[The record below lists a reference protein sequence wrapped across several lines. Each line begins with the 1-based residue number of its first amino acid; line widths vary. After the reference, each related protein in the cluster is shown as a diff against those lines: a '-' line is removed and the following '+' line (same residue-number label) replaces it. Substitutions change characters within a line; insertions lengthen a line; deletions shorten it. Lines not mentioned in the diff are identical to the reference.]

1 MDHDGS
7 SPTDDFGS
15 NAWLVEDMRERYIDD
30 PDSVSDQWRRYFENE
45 NASPAVEAVT
55 VTEAPPDEAAP
66 SPAPTGNGP
75 APGGRA
81 PTPQAEPAAE
91 PQAELAAE
99 PQAEL
104 AAEPQPARTVD
115 PNEDEQV
122 LRGAAAVIVE
132 RMEASKDL
140 PTATSVRTFPA
151 KLLEVNRKILNNQ
164 LVRRAEGGK
173 VSFTHLIG
181 WAVVRALL
189 DYPAMSAAYR
199 EIDGKPHRVAF
210 EHINLGLAMDMPK
223 KGGGRTL
230 LVPNVKAVDQM
241 SFREY
246 WDAYEEVV
254 QRVRSGSMT
263 PDDFA
268 GTTATL
274 TNPGTVG
281 TVQSVPRLM
290 PGQGVIVGVGRIG
303 FPPEYEGADPETIAM
318 AGIGR
323 TLTMTSTYDHR
334 VIQGAES
341 GMFLARIH
349 ALLLGAD
356 DFYDDIFTS
365 MEVPYVPARWAVD
378 TNPPPGSQS
387 WAEKQA
393 QILQLINMYR
403 VRGHLI
409 ADLDPLRQDPPVIHP
424 ELDPLTYG
432 LSMWDL
438 EREFATGGFAGR
450 PRMTLGEILGMLRDA
465 YCRTSGIE
473 YMHIQEPDQ
482 KLWIQQHAETTQAEL
497 SKGERF
503 RILDKLNEAEA
514 FERFL
519 HTKFLGAKRFSL
531 EGSESLIPLLDG
543 LLNAAADFGV
553 EEVALGMAHRGRLNV
568 LANVVQKP
576 LATIFREFVGDDE
589 PQADASFSG
598 DVKYHLGARGLHTT
612 PSGREIAVEVAAN
625 PSHLEAIDPVLEG
638 IARAKQDARGE
649 GADDIVLPVLI
660 HGDAAFSGQGVV
672 AETLNLSQLDGYY
685 TGGTVHVVVNNQVG
699 FTTSARDAR
708 SSFYA
713 TDVAK
718 AVQAPIF
725 HVNADD
731 PEAVLRVARMAFG
744 FRTTFR
750 KDVVIDLVC
759 YRRLGHNEGDEP
771 SYTQPRMYRLI
782 DERPSTR
789 ELYAGR
795 LVQSGQCEQA
805 EIEEM
810 RVAYKAKLD
819 AAFAESGERSAQVH
833 EPHGPSDSPIVTR
846 VAHDRLTAI
855 EERLDA
861 LPDGFETHPKM
872 AKLLEERR
880 RLFADGQVDWAMA
893 EALAFGTLAMEGV
906 PVRLAGEDSQRG
918 TFSHR
923 HAVLVDY
930 TTEEEYTPLANVHV
944 NQAPIRI
951 YDSLLSEFA
960 AMGFEYGYSV
970 AAPETLVLWEAQFGD
985 FVNGAQVV
993 IDQFLSSGMDKWDQ
1007 TSGLV
1012 LLLPHGFEG
1021 QGPEHS
1027 SARMERFLQNAAEDN
1042 MRIAVPSTPGQYFHM
1057 LRLQAHHQEKRPLV
1071 VMSPK
1076 SLLRSRRSF
1085 SRLDDLSETDFRAV
1099 LGDSEATENARRVLL
1114 CSGKIYYDLAAYR
1127 AKNEITDV
1135 AIVRVELLYPFPVD
1149 DIRQAL
1155 EPYGDTD
1162 VVWVQEEPA
1171 NMGAWR
1177 FMSRYLFVEAGIS
1190 SHGIYRKESASP
1202 ATGNHKAHVRQQQQL
1217 VAEAFQ

>member
-1 MDHDGS
+1 MQHDAS
-7 SPTDDFGS
+7 SAPTDDFGS
-15 NAWLVEDMRERYIDD
+15 NTWLVEDMRERYERD
-30 PDSVSDQWRRYFENE
+30 PQSVSEHWRDYFARETHRPD
-45 NASPAVEAVT
+45 APVAAAKVPA
-55 VTEAPPDEAAP
+55 EAAQEARP
-66 SPAPTGNGP
+66 
-75 APGGRA
+75 
-81 PTPQAEPAAE
+81 AEPE
-91 PQAELAAE
+91 PEPELVVE
-99 PQAEL
+99 
-104 AAEPQPARTVD
+104 RVVD
-115 PNEDEQV
+115 PNEEEQA
-122 LRGAAAVIVE
+122 LRGAAAVIVD
-132 RMEASKDL
+132 RMEESKDL

-151 KLLEVNRKILNNQ
+151 KLLEVNRRILNNQ
-164 LVRRAEGGK
+164 LQRRGEGGK

-189 DYPAMSAAYR
+189 DYPSMSASYR

-210 EHINLGLAMDMPK
+210 KNINLGLAMDMPK

-230 LVPNVKAVDQM
+230 LVPNIKSVDQM
-241 SFREY
+241 TFRGYWEEY
-246 WDAYEEVV
+246 EALVA
-254 QRVRSGSMT
+254 RVRSGAMS

-303 FPPEYEGADPETIAM
+303 FPPEYEGADPATIAA

-334 VIQGAES
+334 IIQGAES
-341 GMFLARIH
+341 GMFLARVH

-356 DFYDDIFTS
+356 GFYDHIFTS

-378 TNPPPGSQS
+378 TNPPPGSQA

-409 ADLDPLRQDPPVIHP
+409 ADLDPLRQDPPAIHP

-438 EREFATGGFAGR
+438 EREFATGGFGGR
-450 PRMTLGEILGMLRDA
+450 PRMTLVEILGMLRDA

-482 KLWIQQHAETTQAEL
+482 KLWIQQHGETRQVEM
-497 SKGERF
+497 SKQERF
-503 RILDKLNEAEA
+503 RILEKLNAAEA

-531 EGSESLIPLLDG
+531 EGAESIIPLLDA
-543 LLNAAADFGV
+543 LLNTAANFGI

-576 LATIFREFVGDDE
+576 LAAIFREFVGHDE
-589 PQADASFSG
+589 PETDPSFSG
-598 DVKYHLGARGLHTT
+598 DVKYHLGAKGIHET
-612 PSGREIAVEVAAN
+612 PDGREIAVEVAAN
-625 PSHLEAIDPVLEG
+625 PSHLEAIDPVLVG
-638 IARAKQDARGE
+638 ITRAKQDARGA
-649 GADDIVLPVLI
+649 GADDMVLPLLI

-685 TGGTVHVVVNNQVG
+685 TGGTVHVVINNQVG
-699 FTTSARDAR
+699 FTTAAHDAR

-725 HVNADD
+725 HVNGDD
-731 PEAVLRVARMAFG
+731 PEAVVRVAKMAFS
-744 FRTTFR
+744 FRDTFR

-782 DERPSTR
+782 QERPSVR
-789 ELYAGR
+789 ELYAER
-795 LVQSGQCEQA
+795 LVKSGQCAQD
-805 EIEEM
+805 EIDEM
-810 RVAYKAKLD
+810 HSEYRARLD
-819 AAFAESGERSAQVH
+819 AAYAESSDRIPQIH
-833 EPHGPSDSPIVTR
+833 EPHGPSSTPIITR
-846 VAHDRLTAI
+846 VAA
-855 EERLDA
+855 ERLDA
-861 LPDGFETHPKM
+861 VKERLQALPQGFETHPKM
-872 AKLLEERR
+872 GKVLDERR
-880 RLFADGQVDWAMA
+880 KLYTEGNVDWAMA
-893 EALAFGTLAMEGV
+893 EALAFGTLAMEGT
-906 PVRLAGEDSQRG
+906 PIRLAGEDSQRG

-923 HAVLVDY
+923 HAVLVDFQ
-930 TTEEEYTPLANVHV
+930 TEQEYTPLANVHP

-970 AAPETLVLWEAQFGD
+970 ASPETLVLWEAQFGD
-985 FVNGAQVV
+985 FVNGAQVI

-1042 MRIAVPSTPGQYFHM
+1042 MRIVVPSTPAQYFHM
-1057 LRLQAHHQEKRPLV
+1057 LRLQAHHPEKRPLV
-1071 VMSPK
+1071 VMTPK
-1076 SLLRSRRSF
+1076 SLLRSRQSF
-1085 SRLDDLSETDFRAV
+1085 SAIADLSESDFHPVIKDDVVAE
-1099 LGDSEATENARRVLL
+1099 GSRRVIL
-1114 CSGKIYYDLAAYR
+1114 CAGKVYYDLAKHREANGIDDIALIR
-1127 AKNEITDV
+1127 I
-1135 AIVRVELLYPFPVD
+1135 ELLYPFPAD
-1149 DIRQAL
+1149 ELKEAL
-1155 EPYGDTD
+1155 EPHPDAE

-1177 FMSRYLFVEAGIS
+1177 FMSRYLFVEAGFS
-1190 SHGIYRKESASP
+1190 SRGIYRKESASP
-1202 ATGNHKAHVRQQQQL
+1202 ATGNPRAHMREQQHL
-1217 VAEAFQ
+1217 VEMAFE